1 LSAAIRDMH
10 AQQNTSEESS
20 LARFKNFKLRTGDF
34 AWVFVVT
41 VSLYVGLIHQ

>member
-1 LSAAIRDMH
+1 MH
-10 AQQNTSEESS
+10 AQQKASEESS
-20 LARFKNFKLRTGDF
+20 LARFKNFKLGACDF